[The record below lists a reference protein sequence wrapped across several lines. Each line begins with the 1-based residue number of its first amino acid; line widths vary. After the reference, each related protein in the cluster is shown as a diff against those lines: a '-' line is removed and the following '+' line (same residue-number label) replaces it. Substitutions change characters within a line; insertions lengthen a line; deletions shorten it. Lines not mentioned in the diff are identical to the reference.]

1 MARTSTATKGKRV
14 GATRKAPARKPVT
27 ARAKTDKPAA
37 AKPSAA
43 KPIGRPAAKSAP
55 APKVSKDELRAQVSK
70 LERTV
75 SALRAKNK
83 ELTKAAKHPG
93 EAKSETAPKRVAKTA
108 TPKAAAPK
116 LGAKRGRKPK
126 VAEKVETG
134 VTPQEP
140 TGAEAEA

>member
-1 MARTSTATKGKRV
+1 MARASTVTKGKRV
-14 GATRKAPARKPVT
+14 APTRKVAARKPAT
-27 ARAKTDKPAA
+27 ARAKADKPAA

-43 KPIGRPAAKSAP
+43 KTVGRPAAKSAP
-55 APKVSKDELRAQVSK
+55 APKVSKDALRAQVSK

-83 ELTKAAKHPG
+83 ELTRAAKHPG
-93 EAKSETAPKRVAKTA
+93 EAKPESAPKRTARSA

-134 VTPQEP
+134 VTPQESNA
-140 TGAEAEA
+140 AEAEA